1 MVWKITDGG
10 AVAPVGKMF
19 STKGVKIPS
28 TWNSWTSDN
37 KKIHGLYWEDDP
49 VVETFDGRFYE
60 AKDKEKSLTDV
71 LVVDDDGKAVIDSRT
86 GKQMVQLGLK
96 SLWIETTKLRANNHL
111 SGSDWEITRKA
122 EKGTAI
128 ASATSTYR
136 DAVRTACDTIETK
149 INNCSNLKEFMALFD
164 SPTDSNGEVN
174 GKPPI
179 HDFPDEE

>member
-71 LVVDDDGKAVIDSRT
+71 LVVDDDGGGLTYQFYKTILYSLGIKYSVWERINGPLT
-86 GKQMVQLGLK
+86 YEMVQNSPIIIWFTEYHFPNLD
-96 SLWIETTKLRANNHL
+96 HDDM
-111 SGSDWEITRKA
+111 SD
-122 EKGTAI
+122 
-128 ASATSTYR
+128 
-136 DAVRTACDTIETK
+136 VC
-149 INNCSNLKEFMALFD
+149 
-164 SPTDSNGEVN
+164 
-174 GKPPI
+174 
-179 HDFPDEE
+179 H